1 MHQAL
6 AAQLLYR
13 ALLGND
19 HWKHRDTDTFR
30 RALLLPCRN
39 GFNLT
44 QVRLTCIVGCLV
56 GALTLERKAIL
67 MFQGGSERLL
77 CELWTTHINS
87 FDCLEPHLNVLMSAS
102 VPGSMQTFV
111 LDGARKRLEDVF
123 VDFLQGKGVPLPE
136 QLAEISQN
144 LSCYVDQTKF
154 DEAFFCPRMFHV
166 AATGCNSTDS
176 KSKLTVRVL
185 HPVLKRNA
193 YLLNNQ

>member
-67 MFQGGSERLL
+67 MFQGGLSDSCVSYGR
-77 CELWTTHINS
+77 
-87 FDCLEPHLNVLMSAS
+87 P
-102 VPGSMQTFV
+102 
-111 LDGARKRLEDVF
+111 
-123 VDFLQGKGVPLPE
+123 
-136 QLAEISQN
+136 IS
-144 LSCYVDQTKF
+144 T
-154 DEAFFCPRMFHV
+154 A
-166 AATGCNSTDS
+166 
-176 KSKLTVRVL
+176 LTVWS
-185 HPVLKRNA
+185 HI
-193 YLLNNQ
+193 